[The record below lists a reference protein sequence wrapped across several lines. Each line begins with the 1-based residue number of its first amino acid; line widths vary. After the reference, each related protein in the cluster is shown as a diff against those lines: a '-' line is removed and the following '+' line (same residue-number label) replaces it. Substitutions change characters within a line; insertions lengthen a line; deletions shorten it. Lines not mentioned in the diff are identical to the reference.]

1 MAFGCQS
8 LENTAKTSVLDRF
21 YAEKRVNYGVF
32 YGKHCK
38 YTVKNNVF
46 EGLFDLFFVYI
57 CSVGRVFKGLG
68 KEGNWKHY
76 KQMFWNGFM
85 ATN

>member
-1 MAFGCQS
+1 MPKNVYITAFFT
-8 LENTAKTSVLDRF
+8 ENIVKTLSKTMFLKDF
-21 YAEKRVNYGVF
+21 
-32 YGKHCK
+32 
-38 YTVKNNVF
+38 
-46 EGLFDLFFVYI
+46 LIFFLYI